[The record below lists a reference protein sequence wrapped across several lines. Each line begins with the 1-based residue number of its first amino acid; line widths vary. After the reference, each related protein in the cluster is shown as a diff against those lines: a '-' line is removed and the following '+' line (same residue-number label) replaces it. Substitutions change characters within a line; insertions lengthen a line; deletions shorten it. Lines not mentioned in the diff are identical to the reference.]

1 MLLPLVTSEPKKP
14 LLSNIPNLSLPQVP
28 DSSQSAVAM
37 CSNTMR
43 FVKNVTTTLGWE
55 TSITG

>member
-28 DSSQSAVAM
+28 DSSQSAVAT
-37 CSNTMR
+37 CSNTMWL
-43 FVKNVTTTLGWE
+43 VKNVTTPLGWE
-55 TSITG
+55 TRING